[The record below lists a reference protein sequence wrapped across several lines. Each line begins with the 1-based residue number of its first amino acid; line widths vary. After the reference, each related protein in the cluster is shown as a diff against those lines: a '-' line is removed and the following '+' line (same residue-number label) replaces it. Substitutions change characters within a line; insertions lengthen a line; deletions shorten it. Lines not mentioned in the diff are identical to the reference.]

1 MKKDLDKIMS
11 STLSTYFIILG
22 VVFILKICGLDHFG
36 LDDNNKILIAI
47 DSFVNKYHL
56 HMLWYGITLA
66 LYTYIILSIAC
77 VDRSKKMKIFTL
89 VAMPLNMIPQ
99 ILKYY
104 FNFKFL
110 FIITD
115 LLWLFMLEI
124 VYIKIIKREQIKKYN
139 IINYG
144 LYCVINIIFQ
154 IMSVMIRSIG
164 CSIDYTNFISQVIYN
179 FDYII
184 LSIISYKLFFLEGGT
199 CLWEVGLF
207 SHLQTLLKSLPEKLQ
222 NAYQNNKSK
231 NKVDKLTN
239 MIYIPLYLLWN
250 IFTVFVILFIAF
262 LNDTFIECVI
272 ILCSF
277 WLNKRVFGKP
287 FHMKTALSCFIVSNI
302 SYYCLNRITFPNGIS
317 LMVSILLGVLLNYVT
332 SFFVDNKNK
341 KLYRGMSIETY
352 DHIVLN
358 ITDKNSIDYNIGKLF
373 YVDGYSEQWIST
385 KLNYS
390 IPSIQKKKYKL
401 RDKVK
406 ELN

>member
-1 MKKDLDKIMS
+1 
-11 STLSTYFIILG
+11 
-22 VVFILKICGLDHFG
+22 
-36 LDDNNKILIAI
+36 
-47 DSFVNKYHL
+47 
-56 HMLWYGITLA
+56 
-66 LYTYIILSIAC
+66 
-77 VDRSKKMKIFTL
+77 
-89 VAMPLNMIPQ
+89 
-99 ILKYY
+99 
-104 FNFKFL
+104 
-110 FIITD
+110 
-115 LLWLFMLEI
+115 
-124 VYIKIIKREQIKKYN
+124 
-139 IINYG
+139 
-144 LYCVINIIFQ
+144 
-154 IMSVMIRSIG
+154 
-164 CSIDYTNFISQVIYN
+164 
-179 FDYII
+179 
-184 LSIISYKLFFLEGGT
+184 
-199 CLWEVGLF
+199 
-207 SHLQTLLKSLPEKLQ
+207 
-222 NAYQNNKSK
+222 
-231 NKVDKLTN
+231 

-341 KLYRGMSIETY
+341 KLYRGMSIEAY